1 VHARGFVQY
10 AWQENPPWPA
20 HDPLAELFAQLD
32 NLAVTMTPGDERD
45 AACRQLW
52 EGKTKEDMVRYLCFK
67 RDCPNFGFLVYKGVL
82 ADIRGEDLEAVV
94 REIDEKKLWFQKGND
109 TNYFSCQGAD

>member
-20 HDPLAELFAQLD
+20 DDPLAELFSQLD
-32 NLAVTMTPGDERD
+32 NLAVIVLPGDERD

-52 EGKTKEDMVRYLCFK
+52 EGKTAEDMMRYLSFK
-67 RDCPNFGFLVYKGVL
+67 RGCPHFGFLVYEGVL
-82 ADIRGEDLEAVV
+82 AGIPGEELEAIV
-94 REIDEKKLWFQKGND
+94 RRVDEEKLWYQKGSD